1 MIDARLHALRRLTVA
16 AIGVGVV
23 RCASHDSA
31 PPPPIGANAHPVTL
45 LRPARG
51 PISPVATLGR
61 EIFFDPALSGSGR
74 ISCATCHDPAHEYG
88 PPNDRAVQPGG
99 MTGGNKG
106 VRAVPGLRYVAFVPP
121 FSIGP
126 ANDAAENAGAARAA
140 VQSAGA
146 SRVAKR
152 AGAMMGASLVPSGG
166 LFWDGRASTLQSQ
179 ATGPL
184 FGHAEMDGGNIIT
197 VANRLR
203 QRYGERMAQLF
214 GEETVATPARLV
226 DEALFAVARFELED
240 SSFTPY
246 SSKYDAYLEGK
257 AVLTSVEARGLSVF
271 EDSTKGNCAACH
283 LDRPGPQGEPP
294 AFTDYEYEALGVPR
308 NDSLAVN
315 RDREYADLGLCG
327 PARRDLSAVAA
338 YCGLFRTPSL
348 RNVATRKVFFH
359 NGVYRTLADVVRFY
373 NLRAV
378 DPGAI
383 YGRDRSGR
391 LRGDSDLPASFR
403 GNIDTIDAP
412 FNRRSGERP
421 PMTREEMG
429 DLVAFLGTLTDGYRF
444 SGSSDRR

>member
-31 PPPPIGANAHPVTL
+31 PPPPTGVNPHPITL
-45 LRPARG
+45 LRPAVG

-61 EIFFDPALSGSGR
+61 EIFFDPAISGSGR
-74 ISCATCHDPAHEYG
+74 IACATCHDPAHQYG
-88 PPNDRAVQPGG
+88 PPNDRAVQLGG
-99 MTGGNKG
+99 MTRDDEGA
-106 VRAVPGLRYVAFVPP
+106 RAVPSLRYVATVPP

-126 ANDAAENAGAARAA
+126 ENEAAESAGAARVAM
-140 VQSAGA
+140 QSAGA
-146 SRVAKR
+146 RRSAKS
-152 AGAMMGASLVPSGG
+152 AGAAAGVPMVPQGG
-166 LFWDGRASTLQSQ
+166 LFWDGRASTLQAQ

-184 FGHAEMDGGNIIT
+184 FDHVEMDGGSVNA

-203 QRYGERMAQLF
+203 GRYGDRLAQLL
-214 GEETVATPARLV
+214 GAETIATPGRVV

-240 SSFTPY
+240 STFAPY
-246 SSKYDAYLEGK
+246 SSKYDGYLEGK
-257 AVLTSVEARGLSVF
+257 AVLTPDEMRGLGVF

-283 LDRPGPQGEPP
+283 LDRPGPHGEPP

-315 RDREYADLGLCG
+315 RDPGYVDLGLCG
-327 PARRDLSAVAA
+327 PARRDLSKVTA

-359 NGVYRTLADVVRFY
+359 NGVYRTLAQVVRFY
-373 NLRAV
+373 NLRAS

-383 YGRDRSGR
+383 YRRDRSGR
-391 LRGDSDLPASFR
+391 IRDDDLPAAFR
-403 GNIDTIDAP
+403 GNVDTVDAP
-412 FNRRSGERP
+412 FNRRVGNRP
-421 PMTREEMG
+421 PMTDTEMR

-444 SGSSDRR
+444 SGPSDRR